1 MSMRIDV
8 ITLFPHMIELARNFG
23 VTRMA
28 LEKGAIELGCY
39 NPRDYTEDKY
49 RTIDDRPYGG
59 GPGMVMMPVP
69 LARCIDDV
77 LEHNTGPLIYLTPQ
91 GERLEQN
98 LVAELAGSQN
108 LALLCG
114 RYEGIDERIVDTR
127 VDREI
132 SIGDYV
138 LAGGEIPALTIIE
151 AISRLLPGVL
161 GNENS
166 AVEDSFT
173 ENLLDCPHYTRP
185 EVFEEQKVP
194 QVLLSGN
201 HRQIEYWR
209 MKQAL
214 GRTWSRRPDLIQG
227 RELDEREQNLLKEFQ
242 LEQEDD

>member
-1 MSMRIDV
+1 MRIDV
-8 ITLFPHMIELARNFG
+8 ITLFPQIFELARSFG
-23 VTRMA
+23 VTRIA
-28 LEKGAIELGCY
+28 LEKRAIELGCY

-69 LARCIDDV
+69 LARCIDHV
-77 LEHNTGPLIYLTPQ
+77 LEDNSGPLIYLTPQ
-91 GERLEQN
+91 GERLDQN

-108 LALLCG
+108 FALLCG

-161 GNENS
+161 GNEYS

-173 ENLLDCPHYTRP
+173 ENLLDYPHYTRP
-185 EVFEEQKVP
+185 EVFEEKEVP

-201 HRQIEYWR
+201 HRQIECWR

-214 GRTWSRRPDLIQG
+214 GRTWSRRPDLIQ
-227 RELDEREQNLLKEFQ
+227 RRSLDEREQKLLKEFQ